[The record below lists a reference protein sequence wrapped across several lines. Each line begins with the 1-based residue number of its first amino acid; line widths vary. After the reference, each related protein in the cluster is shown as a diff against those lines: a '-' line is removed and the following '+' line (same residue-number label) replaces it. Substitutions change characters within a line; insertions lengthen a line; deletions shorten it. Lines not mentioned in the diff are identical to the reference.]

1 MFAELASS
9 INNDIS
15 ALELV
20 IERAGILM
28 DYEYEQYRIEC
39 TENELKTITEA
50 EVGLD
55 HPEGQATDGIYGKA
69 VKIIKKLIESLKA
82 AIKAI
87 YTKIRTTISDIKV
100 QNAMKKAEKVAKEN
114 GKLKNKTVK
123 VRDPQGELKT
133 IRQYRDF
140 LNSRL
145 AKIKAGKADGVSED
159 IDRESE
165 SYNKKLS
172 AAKIA
177 AVTTV
182 TVAAAVALIKTW
194 SNHVSE
200 KAEDTLVKTAEIKED
215 FKDKSS
221 AAVNAVVKVERELV
235 KAAKDE
241 ASAISKAITEALSA
255 IRDGVVASREVPT
268 NDTSAKDTIKKAMES
283 ADDTIEDTAIESTED
298 ISDLVDSIIAE
309 ADSNIADNNT
319 EELVDTFEKTVSTV
333 IDNDNFDPE
342 RFLSLYENAIAVEDE
357 PLNVDTELESYDD
370 SKSVAEFLV
379 NQALN

>member
-1 MFAELASS
+1 MFAELTSS

-39 TENELKTITEA
+39 AENELKTITEA

-87 YTKIRTTISDIKV
+87 YTKVRTTISDIKV

-140 LNSRL
+140 LNSKL
-145 AKIKAGKADGVSED
+145 AKIKAGKADGVSDD

-194 SNHVSE
+194 SDHVSE
-200 KAEDTLVKTAEIKED
+200 KAEDALVKTAEIKED

-221 AAVNAVVKVERELV
+221 AAVNAVVKVEKELV

-283 ADDTIEDTAIESTED
+283 TDDTIEDTAIESNED
-298 ISDLVDSIIAE
+298 ISSLVDSIIAE

-357 PLNVDTELESYDD
+357 PLNVDTELESYND